1 MGYRIAV
8 DAMGSDAA
16 PAPEVAGT
24 LQAAREWPDLR
35 FVLVG
40 DEGRIRAEAEKNGG
54 LQPNV
59 EVVHTTQVIT
69 PDEEPT
75 KAVRSKKDA
84 SLTVAA
90 RLVREGQADALLSA
104 GSTGALVVVG
114 TLGIGRMKGIDRPA
128 LGTIMPTVKQPVFML
143 DVGATPDARPEWLMQ
158 FALMGDIYAR
168 EILGLSRPRVA
179 LLSNGTEAEK
189 GNAVVKATY
198 PLLERLA
205 SIHFIGNIEA
215 RDVPFG
221 AADVVVAD
229 GFPGNVLL
237 KTYEGVAMALMQSL
251 KEALTSSPLAS
262 LGAAL
267 AKPGLKKM
275 ARRFDYTEY
284 GGALL
289 LGLKAPVVKCHG
301 SSNARAIYS
310 GLRVMKL
317 ALEGRVT
324 DRLAEAIAALAATKA
339 QEEGDSPA

>member
-1 MGYRIAV
+1 MSFRIAV

-24 LQAAREWPDLR
+24 IAAAREWTGLR

-40 DEGRIRAEAEKNGG
+40 DEQRIRAEAQKAGG
-54 LQPNV
+54 LPSNV
-59 EVVHTTQVIT
+59 EVMHTTEVIT

-90 RLVREGQADALLSA
+90 RLVKEGQADALLSA

-128 LGTIMPTVKQPVFML
+128 LGTIMPTVEQPVFML
-143 DVGATPDARPEWLMQ
+143 DVGATPDARPEWLVQ

-168 EILGLSRPRVA
+168 QILGLERPRVA
-179 LLSNGTEAEK
+179 LLNNGAEAEK
-189 GNAVVKATY
+189 GNALTKATY
-198 PLLERLA
+198 PLLKELDA
-205 SIHFIGNIEA
+205 IHFIGNIEA

-221 AADVVVAD
+221 GADVVVAD

-237 KTYEGVAMALMQSL
+237 KTYEGVAMALFKAMKQ
-251 KEALTSSPLAS
+251 ALTATPITTI
-262 LGAAL
+262 GAAL
-267 AKPGLKKM
+267 AKPGLKQM
-275 ARRFDYTEY
+275 AKRFDYTEY

-301 SSNARAIYS
+301 SSNAHAITS
-310 GLRVMKL
+310 GIRVMKL
-317 ALEGRVT
+317 ALEGNVIG
-324 DRLAEAIAALAATKA
+324 RLADAVAKLPAHKPSDKGE
-339 QEEGDSPA
+339 SPG